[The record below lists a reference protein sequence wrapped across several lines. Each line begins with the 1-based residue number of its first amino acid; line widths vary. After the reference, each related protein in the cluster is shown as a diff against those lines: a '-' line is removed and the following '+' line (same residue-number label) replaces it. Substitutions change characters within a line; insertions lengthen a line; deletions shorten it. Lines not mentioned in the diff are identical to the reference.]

1 MKDSKDILFPHS
13 RQEVFFDLL
22 RHHKWEI
29 EKGNLW
35 GLLFAAPSLLLAY
48 LYWLFAGFL
57 PQMVKDGT
65 WVLPT
70 LEDGTAISESLYLF
84 QVRNVFSVVFLFTNV
99 LLFLGLG
106 GLYGLLQK
114 LIFAEPFDELRGV
127 YFAGL
132 KKNAKQFIALSLVF
146 SVVAEFFNLIVSYYS
161 NDLSS
166 PISIV
171 SIVIAAIVLLALL
184 IFLFLGLPLS
194 NLYRISFG
202 ALFKDSFIFFAVKIL
217 RNLGLFLLAYLP
229 LLLLALPSL
238 YFQMIYS
245 FALLLVYPPYFAL
258 LGILEMNSE
267 ADDLI
272 NPTRFPELIRKGLD
286 APSSKKD

>member
-1 MKDSKDILFPHS
+1 MKDTKDILFPRN
-13 RQEVFFDLL
+13 RQEAFFDLL
-22 RHHKWEI
+22 KHHKWEI

-35 GLLFAAPSLLLAY
+35 SLLFAAPSLLLAY
-48 LYWLFAGFL
+48 LYWLFSGFL
-57 PQMVKDGT
+57 PQMVKDVT

-70 LEDGTAISESLYLF
+70 AEDGTAISESLFLF
-84 QVRNVFSVVFLFTNV
+84 QVRNVFSVLFLVTNV

-114 LIFAEPFDELRGV
+114 LVFAETFEEVRPV
-127 YFAGL
+127 YFENL

-171 SIVIAAIVLLALL
+171 SIVIASIVLLAFLL
-184 IFLFLGLPLS
+184 FLFLGLPLS
-194 NLYRISFG
+194 NLYRIPFL
-202 ALFKDSFIFFAVKIL
+202 ALFKDSFIFFTVKIL

-238 YFQMIYS
+238 YFQMISS
-245 FALLLVYPPYFAL
+245 FALIMVFPPYFAL

-267 ADDLI
+267 ADSLI

-286 APSSKKD
+286 DPSSKRP